1 LIPLCCN
8 QTGHISIPE
17 AGQYDLPRPSSENPG
32 NIKNECPE
40 LSLNI
45 VPFAYYRKLSKRQR
59 RIYNESDAVSA
70 LRLAKPARLRSL
82 VHHVA
87 SSLVSEDRIQVERT
101 SRALIE
107 ALCEQLGVP
116 RTKLRV
122 RSVRPSDDWGEL
134 HGLYTPPEGRR
145 LASIEVWMRTAQ
157 QRRVVAFRTYLRT
170 LLHELNHH
178 LDIELLELADSFHTE
193 GFYKR
198 ESSLFKQLIQGTG
211 L

>member
-1 LIPLCCN
+1 M
-8 QTGHISIPE
+8 
-17 AGQYDLPRPSSENPG
+17 A
-32 NIKNECPE
+32 
-40 LSLNI
+40 
-45 VPFAYYRKLSKRQR
+45 FAYYQKLNKRDR
-59 RIYNESDAVSA
+59 RIYDASDAVSA
-70 LRLAKPARLRSL
+70 LRLDEPISLRPL

-87 SSLVSEDRIQVERT
+87 SALASADRAEVERT

-107 ALCEQLGVP
+107 SICEQLNVP
-116 RTKLRV
+116 RARLRV

-134 HGLYTPPEGRR
+134 HGLYTPPAGRR

-157 QRRVVAFRTYLRT
+157 LRRVVAFRTYLRT
-170 LLHELNHH
+170 VLHELNHH

-198 ESSLFKQLIQGTG
+198 ESSLFKQLTQGTG